1 MQYPGN
7 RSWIEDHG
15 RIWFFSVLKSLPLG
29 WLCNSDKFFRLL
41 QLKKSV
47 SIYLELCKIWLLP
60 GPVTFLLWASC
71 NQLLYP
77 RPLVPALTQTRPF
90 AQPSHPP
97 TLLWELTSV
106 SMFAKRSSTLGSASY
121 LLLDNN
127 QNFRFLLS
135 FPGHKDPATSFL
147 TSVLPNPLLT
157 TSPITTCPKFLSIGY
172 CIGFFSSLF
181 LLLLPVINYLLLDN
195 KSPNRMTHKQ
205 RIVQF

>member
-127 QNFRFLLS
+127 QNF
-135 FPGHKDPATSFL
+135 A
-147 TSVLPNPLLT
+147 
-157 TSPITTCPKFLSIGY
+157 
-172 CIGFFSSLF
+172 FFSRSQRSSYFLPHLCLAQPTSHHFPHYHLSKVFVHWLLHWFLF
-181 LLLLPVINYLLLDN
+181 IFVSTFTPCY
-195 KSPNRMTHKQ
+195 
-205 RIVQF
+205 